1 MKIEFY
7 TLDAGW
13 IDGQMR
19 VNDIHYYFNYSWI
32 SHFLDDLL
40 KGLLY
45 IDGHLLDNGYFDT
58 FTAYVEPAIDD
69 WKLTK
74 KGNCLQIEIQSFE
87 DESRKEL
94 IEQVVVECNYYVFVQ
109 SLIDGLVSLLKRI
122 GLYGYYVEWNEEFP
136 LSLLL
141 KLYDII
147 QPNERLN
154 LQTLSLEET
163 QGRGGSASDLSIE
176 LNLLK
181 DIIND
186 E

>member
-1 MKIEFY
+1 M
-7 TLDAGW
+7 
-13 IDGQMR
+13 
-19 VNDIHYYFNYSWI
+19 
-32 SHFLDDLL
+32 
-40 KGLLY
+40 
-45 IDGHLLDNGYFDT
+45 
-58 FTAYVEPAIDD
+58 
-69 WKLTK
+69 TK

-94 IEQVVVECNYYVFVQ
+94 IEQVIVECNYYDFVQ

-154 LQTLSLEET
+154 LQTLHLKKHKDEEEVY
-163 QGRGGSASDLSIE
+163 QIYQLS
-176 LNLLK
+176 
-181 DIIND
+181 
-186 E
+186 

>member
-1 MKIEFY
+1 M
-7 TLDAGW
+7 
-13 IDGQMR
+13 
-19 VNDIHYYFNYSWI
+19 
-32 SHFLDDLL
+32 
-40 KGLLY
+40 
-45 IDGHLLDNGYFDT
+45 
-58 FTAYVEPAIDD
+58 
-69 WKLTK
+69 
-74 KGNCLQIEIQSFE
+74 
-87 DESRKEL
+87 
-94 IEQVVVECNYYVFVQ
+94 ECNYYDFVQ